1 MGFSKRIIQNDTRN
15 SSFYSPMSQRC
26 FVKTPQN
33 STLLSEW
40 SLMAAKMIPTSK
52 QNLLSILNSIP
63 PDTSLNNSKPRC
75 QFHSI
80 LSVMMNISHY
90 SLKKLK
96 QTKFYLTYNLII
108 LVRSINSVQIIV
120 KMDVSAIPSKLNS
133 IFF

>member
-1 MGFSKRIIQNDTRN
+1 MTRGTAV
-15 SSFYSPMSQRC
+15 FYSPMSQRC

-75 QFHSI
+75 EFHSI

-96 QTKFYLTYNLII
+96 QTKFYLTYNL
-108 LVRSINSVQIIV
+108 SPFYKFCSNYSKNGCFGYSVQA
-120 KMDVSAIPSKLNS
+120 K
-133 IFF
+133 